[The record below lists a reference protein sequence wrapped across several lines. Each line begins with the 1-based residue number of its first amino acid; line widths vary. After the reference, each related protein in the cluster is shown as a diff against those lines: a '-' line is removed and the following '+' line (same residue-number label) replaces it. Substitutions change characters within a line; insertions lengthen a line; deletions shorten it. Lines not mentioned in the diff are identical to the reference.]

1 MLCFNDDIQGTGAVA
16 LAGLLAA
23 TRRLGQSLSEQR
35 IVFFGAGSASVGI
48 ADMIVAGMV
57 DEGDLDADE
66 ARKRIWMVDSR
77 GLVTRSR
84 ADTLQAHKKAYAC
97 DGEDAQTL
105 LEVVERIE
113 PTVLIGAS
121 GRAQSFTREVLAEMN
136 RHCTNPVVFA
146 LSNPTSKSECSA
158 EQAYGW
164 TGGKAIFASGSPFRP
179 VRLKGRIFIPG
190 QGNNMFIFPGI
201 GLGAVA
207 SGSKHVTDEMFFVA
221 AKTLAQ
227 MVTDEELEAGTLYPD
242 LAKIRQISLSIA
254 TAVCRLAWDRDLARY
269 DEPEDIR
276 DYVRRCMWHPEYRP
290 YVAA

>member
-1 MLCFNDDIQGTGAVA
+1 
-16 LAGLLAA
+16 
-23 TRRLGQSLSEQR
+23 
-35 IVFFGAGSASVGI
+35 
-48 ADMIVAGMV
+48 
-57 DEGDLDADE
+57 
-66 ARKRIWMVDSR
+66 
-77 GLVTRSR
+77 
-84 ADTLQAHKKAYAC
+84 
-97 DGEDAQTL
+97 
-105 LEVVERIE
+105 
-113 PTVLIGAS
+113 
-121 GRAQSFTREVLAEMN
+121 
-136 RHCTNPVVFA
+136 
-146 LSNPTSKSECSA
+146 
-158 EQAYGW
+158 
-164 TGGKAIFASGSPFRP
+164 
-179 VRLKGRIFIPG
+179 
-190 QGNNMFIFPGI
+190 MFIFPGI